1 MKVCVRNHG
10 GMEEMEG
17 GREVEDEGEERK
29 LREFVRRERK
39 WKVRV
44 VSNESW
50 LGLNEVGVGLMR
62 VISEVMSCQ

>member
-1 MKVCVRNHG
+1 MLSSSSTFPGRRRRGDLAGHGDGGRMKVCVRNHG

-39 WKVRV
+39 WK
-44 VSNESW
+44 
-50 LGLNEVGVGLMR
+50 
-62 VISEVMSCQ
+62 